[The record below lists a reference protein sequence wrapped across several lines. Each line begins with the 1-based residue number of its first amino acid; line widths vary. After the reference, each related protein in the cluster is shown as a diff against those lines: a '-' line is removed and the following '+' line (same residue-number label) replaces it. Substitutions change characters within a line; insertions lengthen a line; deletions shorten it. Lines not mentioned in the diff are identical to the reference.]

1 MPKVAVCRK
10 PFVHNGEQYL
20 PGDEVPDWKEWP
32 RPDHSLHVGLIVL
45 KDEEELPKPV
55 GIIPQVEVELVERK
69 PVTRRKP
76 KEG

>member
-1 MPKVAVCRK
+1 MPKIAVCRK

-20 PGDEVPDWKEWP
+20 PGDEVPDWQEWP

-45 KDEEELPKPV
+45 KDVEPVV
-55 GIIPQVEVELVERK
+55 GIEKVLVTRK
-69 PVTRRKP
+69 PVTRKP